1 MASSE
6 NPEPKIVV
14 DDDWKSRVQKEK
26 EELQHEPGAKAKQ
39 RAAELPPAS
48 LEMLVTSLAMQA
60 MSSMGMLPDPL
71 TGKATVHRDSAKQL
85 IDLISVLQSKT
96 AGNATEYEAEMFT
109 QTLHQLRLLFVTPG
123 WQNADSDEVGS
134 KPSSI
139 ELP

>member
-1 MASSE
+1 MAQSE
-6 NPEPKIVV
+6 SLEPKIVV
-14 DDDWKSRVQKEK
+14 DDDWKNRVQKEK
-26 EELQHEPGAKAKQ
+26 EELQQEPSANAKQ
-39 RAAELPPAS
+39 RAAELPTAS

-60 MSSMGMLPDPL
+60 MSSMGMLPDPI

-123 WQNADSDEVGS
+123 WQDASSEEES
-134 KPSSI
+134 KPTSI